1 MIRSAGS
8 CPAQGRGRALAV
20 RTRVRIGL
28 VLWLAAGAVGL
39 TQGAAAQAG
48 GPMSRVLTVAETETF
63 ARRVDF
69 EGMDEQEAS
78 RIGAEGAARL
88 VEMLGDP
95 DEKPHHARILLAL
108 GISGGEG
115 AFEAIS
121 DWAGQRPA
129 GGELDRSEFRA
140 WQVLPFALG
149 KLAHRDPRALSRLAA
164 CFDAEAPAWTFR
176 HFKGARLQTLERRA
190 AVVALAETGTP
201 EALRVL
207 DAVERR
213 ASDPALAAHVR
224 AVRAQASGR
233 PAGAAR

>member
-1 MIRSAGS
+1 MPRLGVA
-8 CPAQGRGRALAV
+8 RALRA
-20 RTRVRIGL
+20 RVLVGV
-28 VLWLAAGAVGL
+28 VLWLGVGGLGAGAVGL
-39 TQGAAAQAG
+39 AEGAAAQAG
-48 GPMSRVLTVAETETF
+48 VLVSRVLTLEETEAF
-63 ARRVDF
+63 ARRVDY
-69 EGMDEQEAS
+69 EGMDEVEAS
-78 RIGAEGAARL
+78 RIGAEGVARL
-88 VEMLGDP
+88 VEMLGDS

-121 DWAGQRPA
+121 QWAERQPA
-129 GGELDRSEFRA
+129 EGELDRSEFRA
-140 WQVLPFALG
+140 WQTFPFALG
-149 KLAHRDPRALSRLAA
+149 KLAHRDPRVLSRLAA

-233 PAGAAR
+233 PAGTAR